1 MMVGGGLVGV
11 AATKYLPTL
20 LPSSI
25 TSGLGGGSIMSIAL
39 MGAGAFAASWL
50 AHKFVSNQAFGDA
63 VLFGG
68 LMQVGSTALT
78 AFAPPALAQRLALS
92 GLGEIVPGSFVVPQN
107 PIKDYRPPAPPQANT
122 GMGNL
127 RRFGT
132 FR

>member
-20 LPSSI
+20 LPSGI
-25 TSGLGGGSIMSIAL
+25 TSGLGGGPIMSLLIT
-39 MGAGAFAASWL
+39 GAGAFAAGWL
-50 AHKFVSNQAFGDA
+50 ARRFVGGAFGDA

-68 LMQVGSTALT
+68 LMQTGSMALT
-78 AFAPPALAQRLALS
+78 AFAPAALSQRLALS
-92 GLGEIVPGSFVVPQN
+92 GMGDIVPGMYVVPQN